1 MFHRNE
7 IDEKEI
13 KHMTTRYTKAF
24 GIINFKE
31 NYTSLAGVEFEK
43 LEYKPQ
49 RLDNNELLYT
59 KQ

>member
-13 KHMTTRYTKAF
+13 KHTTTTYTKAC
-24 GIINFKE
+24 GIINIKE
-31 NYTSLAGVEFEK
+31 NYTSFAWVKFEK
-43 LEYKPQ
+43 LEYKPE
-49 RLDNNELLYT
+49 RLDNNKLVYT